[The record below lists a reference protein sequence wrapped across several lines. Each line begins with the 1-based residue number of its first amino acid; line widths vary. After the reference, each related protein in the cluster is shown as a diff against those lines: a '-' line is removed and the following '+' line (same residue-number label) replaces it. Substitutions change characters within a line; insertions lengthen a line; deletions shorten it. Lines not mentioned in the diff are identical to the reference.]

1 MNYTSGSRIPQ
12 PRKQTDMRKLQ
23 GRDEIADK
31 AADLLADES
40 SLSGGW
46 CTEAVW
52 PESFREAVECVRAY
66 HDRDVKI
73 TISGGLTGISGGAVP
88 DGGVVVSSAFLK
100 GIEREGD
107 HSLRVMAGTTL
118 EELNQ
123 WLDERMPDWFYPP
136 DPTETTASIGGTVA
150 TDASGSDSYL
160 YGSTRN
166 WIGGLEIVLPDG
178 RPCSL
183 RRGDRHFD
191 ADGNCEHPI
200 LGRLTLPLIDS
211 PPPPKNA
218 AGYWIRP
225 GMDLIDL
232 FIGSEGTLGFVA
244 SALLSLAKK
253 PEHVVDLGIFVGEAG
268 RFWSLYD
275 FFRRSS
281 LRVRALEMMDGR
293 CLSFLSNNRQGD
305 DLGLPADTGWVLL
318 TRLEADTED
327 ELDELLITIEEAV
340 ENTGLSPD
348 MVWGGFEP
356 HERKRLRD
364 FRHTLPETVNT
375 VISQRRQSLRDIHKL
390 GTDSA
395 VPADDLRE
403 FYGFI
408 EHVLSRR
415 KLDFLVFGHAG
426 QGHLH
431 ANILPCDRTGER
443 EGESALREIAEWAVS
458 RGGTVSAEHG
468 LGRLKSDLLGLMY
481 SPSEIEG
488 MRRLRKT
495 IDPDSTLAH
504 GIEWP

>member
-1 MNYTSGSRIPQ
+1 
-12 PRKQTDMRKLQ
+12 MRKLQ

-52 PESFREAVECVRAY
+52 PESFREAVECIRAY
-66 HDRDVKI
+66 HDRKLKI
-73 TISGGLTGISGGAVP
+73 TLSGGMTGISGGAVP
-88 DGGVVVSSAFLK
+88 EGGVVVSSAVLK

-107 HSLRVMAGTTL
+107 HVLRVMAGTTL
-118 EELNQ
+118 EELDQ

-166 WIGGLEIVLPDG
+166 WIDGLEVVLPDG

-183 RRGDRHFD
+183 KRGDNFFD
-191 ADGNCEHPI
+191 DDGICKHPV
-200 LGRLTLPLIDS
+200 LGRLTLPHIDS
-211 PPPPKNA
+211 PLPPKNT
-218 AGYWIRP
+218 AGYWLRP

-232 FIGSEGTLGFVA
+232 FIGSEGTLGFVV
-244 SALLSLAKK
+244 SALLSLARQ
-253 PEHVVDLGIFVGEAG
+253 PEHVVDLGIFAGEAG
-268 RFWSLYD
+268 RFWDLYD
-275 FFRRSS
+275 FLRQST

-293 CLSFLSNNRQGD
+293 SLSFLSSNHQGD
-305 DLGLPADTGWVLL
+305 DLGLPSDTGWVLL

-327 ELDELLITIEEAV
+327 ELDELLITIEEEV
-340 ENTGLSPD
+340 ENSGLSSD

-364 FRHTLPETVNT
+364 FRHALPETVNT
-375 VISQRRQSLRDIHKL
+375 VISRRRQLLPYVHKL

-395 VPADDLRE
+395 VPPDDLRA

-408 EHVLSRR
+408 EHLLAGR

-431 ANILPCDRTGER
+431 ANILPCDETGER
-443 EGESALREIAEWAVS
+443 KGESALREIAEWAVS

-468 LGRLKSDLLGLMY
+468 LGRLKSDLLGIMY
-481 SPSEIEG
+481 SRSEIEA
-488 MRRLRKT
+488 MRRLRKS
-495 IDPDSTLAH
+495 IDPDCTLAH